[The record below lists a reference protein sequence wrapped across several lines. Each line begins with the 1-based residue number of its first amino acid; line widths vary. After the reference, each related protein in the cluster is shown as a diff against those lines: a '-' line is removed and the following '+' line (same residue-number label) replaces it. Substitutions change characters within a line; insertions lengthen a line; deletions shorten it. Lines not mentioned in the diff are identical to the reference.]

1 MQWCLHL
8 TRTGMN
14 DYKKCLNAAGV
25 TVALILAEKYDLPA
39 GKVIELLTEFM
50 NILDP
55 SENVV

>member
-1 MQWCLHL
+1 
-8 TRTGMN
+8 MN
-14 DYKKCLNAAGV
+14 GDKKCLNAAGV
-25 TVALILAEKYDLPA
+25 TVALILAEKYDLPF